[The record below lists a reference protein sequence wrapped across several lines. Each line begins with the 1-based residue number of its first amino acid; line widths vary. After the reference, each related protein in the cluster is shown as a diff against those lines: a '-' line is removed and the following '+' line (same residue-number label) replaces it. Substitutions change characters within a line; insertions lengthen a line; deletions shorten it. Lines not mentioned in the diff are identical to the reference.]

1 MNRVTP
7 RLRRLALYFETAVLC
22 PITPNFKLKRKK
34 GLRGVPSQSFYCVYS
49 SDQTSSMI
57 AISAASPRRGP
68 SFVMRV

>member
-34 GLRGVPSQSFYCVYS
+34 GLRGIPTALF
-49 SDQTSSMI
+49 
-57 AISAASPRRGP
+57 
-68 SFVMRV
+68 MRL